1 MKMKTESSVSMCILL
16 CFLGLFTLDKNLSH
30 AAPSN
35 WILDTSKYNVFSG
48 PNTGRKIIR
57 MARSLNSPS
66 VNSEP
71 IEPLIRDLPW

>member
-1 MKMKTESSVSMCILL
+1 MKTESSVPMCLLL
-16 CFLGLFTLDKNLSH
+16 CFLGLFTLDTNLSD

-35 WILDTSKYNVFSG
+35 WILDTNKYNVFSW

-71 IEPLIRDLPW
+71 IEPRIRDLPW